1 MPMLHKYRYLSSL
14 SLPQHMQPPI
24 CLRYAIWAQGASVS
38 DDYKQYEEVLYER
51 ARKYVEQAEMKV
63 SSEIEGSMFMC

>member
-1 MPMLHKYRYLSSL
+1 
-14 SLPQHMQPPI
+14 MQPPI